1 MKNRFGLQFF
11 AEGDPAGDPT
21 PHGGG
26 TPPGDGTPPGGP
38 KDGDPKP
45 GEPKYTD
52 KDLDEILN
60 KKFAKWQEQKQKDID
75 EAKKLA
81 EMGAAQKAEY
91 ERDKLK
97 EELDGYK
104 KKNAMS
110 EMTKT
115 ARKMLTDNGITISD
129 DLISVIIADDADN
142 TKAAIDAFSTA
153 FNAAVEDAVK
163 ERLKGNTPQKGSKS
177 KTMTKDQIMEI
188 KDPVERQRLINENR
202 DVFGY

>member
-11 AEGDPAGDPT
+11 ADPEPNPNPVPVSDPE
-21 PHGGG
+21 PN
-26 TPPGDGTPPGGP
+26 PNQNPGP
-38 KDGDPKP
+38 KPGEPKP

-52 KDLDEILN
+52 KDLDDILN

-81 EMGAAQKAEY
+81 EMNAAQKAEY

-110 EMTKT
+110 EMTTT
-115 ARKMLTDNGITISD
+115 ARKMLSDNGIAVSD
-129 DLISVIIADDADN
+129 DLISVIVTDDADK
-142 TKAAIDAFSTA
+142 TKAAIDGFSAA

-163 ERLKGNTPQKGSKS
+163 ERLKGNPPHRGSGSPTK
-177 KTMTKDQIMEI
+177 MTKDQIMEI
-188 KDPVERQRLINENR
+188 KDPAERQRLINENR
-202 DVFGY
+202 DLFGY